1 MLEWLPSA
9 LPITVGPYGFE
20 LVQLDADGVQLKFF
34 GVERGADRAPLVLE
48 TGFSFVDDPR
58 FDDCIRAWLT
68 AVREVFAAA
77 AAWSP
82 ETSDW
87 LGPVDVCSTQLFEN
101 VLAKKSAR
109 DEAALLEAW
118 RVQFAGFLPPRPEL
132 VEAAAELDAIFTQT
146 GAEFAGIE
154 AFSMHVV
161 GSEEEGFAKISRGA
175 IFLVL
180 RTVTRDAGGSIC
192 DIKEQECAF
201 ITGGQLTRDRVRA
214 ATTAWFETLP
224 SYFRKLGNDVEIHM
238 PHDFISDVLE
248 LARPQTKED
257 FVAAL
262 KRRWK
267 LTS

>member
-9 LPITVGPYGFE
+9 LPITIGPYGFE
-20 LVQLDADGVQLKFF
+20 LVQLDADGVRLKFF

-58 FDDCIRAWLT
+58 FDDCVRAWLT
-68 AVREVFAAA
+68 VVREVFDAA
-77 AAWSP
+77 AAWP
-82 ETSDW
+82 AETKEW
-87 LGPVDVCSTQLFEN
+87 LGPVDVCSTHLFEQ
-101 VLAKKSAR
+101 VLAKKAAR

-118 RVQFAGFLPPRPEL
+118 RVEFAGILPPRPEL
-132 VEAAAELDAIFTQT
+132 LEAVAELNTIFAQT
-146 GAEFAGIE
+146 GAEFARIE
-154 AFSMHVV
+154 TFSIQIV
-161 GSEEEGFAKISRGA
+161 GSEEEGFAKISRGS

-180 RTVTRDAGGSIC
+180 RTITWDEGGIR

-214 ATTAWFETLP
+214 ATTAWIETLP
-224 SYFRKLGNDVEIHM
+224 RYFQRLGGDVEIQM
-238 PHDFISDVLE
+238 PYDFVSDVLE
-248 LARPQTKED
+248 LARPQKKED

-262 KRRWK
+262 ERRWK